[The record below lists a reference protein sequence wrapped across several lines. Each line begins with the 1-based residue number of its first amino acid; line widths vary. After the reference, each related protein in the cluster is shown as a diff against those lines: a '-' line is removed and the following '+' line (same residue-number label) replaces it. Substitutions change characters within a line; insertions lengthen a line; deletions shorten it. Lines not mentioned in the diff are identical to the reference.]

1 MARVRLIAL
10 VALCSCRAS
19 EAAPTSGLT
28 PPPGWSPLPSLATAA
43 RDAAKGGKLTIDSAE
58 AWGETSRGCYAAW
71 IALAGGTHSRSALA
85 DDIVQGIE
93 KEPALAG
100 ITVSDVSKPANLEPD
115 ELSLAFAKKPYTG
128 KLRAQLS
135 KDGHVTLLACF
146 WNEREPA
153 ACAASCTALL
163 GSLK

>member
-1 MARVRLIAL
+1 M
-10 VALCSCRAS
+10 
-19 EAAPTSGLT
+19 
-28 PPPGWSPLPSLATAA
+28 PSLATAA
-43 RDAAKGGKLTIDSAE
+43 RDAAKGGALTVENAE
-58 AWGETSRGCYAAW
+58 VWGETSRGCYAAW

-100 ITVSDVSKPANLEPD
+100 ITVSDIVKPADLEPD
-115 ELSLAFAKKPYTG
+115 TLSLAFVRKPYTG

-135 KDGHVTLLACF
+135 KDGRVALLACF

-153 ACAASCTALL
+153 ACEASCTALL
-163 GSLK
+163 GGMK

>member
-10 VALCSCRAS
+10 VALCSCRVS
-19 EAAPTSGLT
+19 EAAPNSGLT
-28 PPPGWSPLPSLATAA
+28 PPPGWSSLPSLATAA
-43 RDAAKGGKLTIDSAE
+43 RDAAKGGMLTVENAE

-71 IALAGGTHSRSALA
+71 LALAGGTHSRSALA

-100 ITVSDVSKPANLEPD
+100 ITVSELAKPADLEPD
-115 ELSLAFAKKPYTG
+115 NLSLAFARKPYRG
-128 KLRAQLS
+128 RLKAQLS
-135 KDGHVTLLACF
+135 KDGRVALLACF

-153 ACAASCTALL
+153 TCEASCTALL
-163 GSLK
+163 GSMK